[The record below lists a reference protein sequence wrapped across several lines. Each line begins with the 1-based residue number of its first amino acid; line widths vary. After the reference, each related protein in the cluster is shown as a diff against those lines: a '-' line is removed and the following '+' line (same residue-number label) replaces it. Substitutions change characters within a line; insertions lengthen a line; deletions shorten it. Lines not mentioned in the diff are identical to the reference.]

1 MTGLDMLH
9 LWAPMDAF
17 TVARMNEDA
26 GWSLARITTPKCP
39 KLPPM
44 LRDGT
49 GKVVYAS
56 KAWMNLDG
64 PGSLRLNVNDK
75 GLRLAFN
82 PSKALHPFELAP
94 LDALPDV
101 WALVE
106 DKARGRGIEFNG
118 KALRLAR
125 VDLARQSV
133 MDEPI
138 RSYSTAY
145 GMLSG
150 PRMSKT
156 AQYPDGFRIGNKA
169 SQTVFYSKRDEL
181 LHTYKDSF
189 GCPER
194 LLRVEAKFLRHESAT
209 KALQATYI
217 PDLFSLTQT
226 DLDQA
231 YTGYLKE
238 TVFRLAGPVQTR
250 IPFPDLEMTWHVQGG
265 NLDKYL
271 ALLGVDRALS
281 VHGGLNGFM
290 AFLSSMGLSR
300 STLNRYHRKVKK
312 YMDWN
317 LRLNDCTTTTRG
329 LYEELWSKFV
339 A

>member
-1 MTGLDMLH
+1 MTGIDMLH

-17 TVARMNEDA
+17 TVARMDEDA
-26 GWSLARITTPKCP
+26 GWSLTRNTTPKCP

-49 GKVVYAS
+49 GKVVFAS
-56 KAWMNLDG
+56 KAWMNFDG
-64 PGSLRLNVNDK
+64 PGSLRLDINTK

-82 PSKALHPFELAP
+82 PSKALHPYELAP

-101 WALVE
+101 WAMVE
-106 DKARGRGIEFNG
+106 GKARERGIELNRE
-118 KALRLAR
+118 ALRLSR

-138 RSYSTAY
+138 RSYGSAY

-156 AQYPDGFRIGNKA
+156 AQYPDGFRIGNKG

-181 LHTYKDSF
+181 VYTYKDSF

-194 LLRVEAKFLRHESAT
+194 LLRVEPKFLRHEDASR
-209 KALQATYI
+209 ALQATYI
-217 PDLFSLTQT
+217 PDLLRLTQS
-226 DLDQA
+226 DIDQA
-231 YTGYLKE
+231 YTGYLKQ
-238 TVFRLAGPVQTR
+238 TVFKVSGPVQTR
-250 IPFPDLEMTWHVQGG
+250 IPFPDLETAWHEQGG
-265 NLDKYL
+265 KLDKYL
-271 ALLGVDRALS
+271 ALLGVDQAMDI
-281 VHGGLNGFM
+281 HGGIDGFM
-290 AFLSSMGLSR
+290 AFLSGMGLSR
-300 STLNRYHRKVKK
+300 PTLWRYRKTVIKL
-312 YMDWN
+312 MDQ
-317 LRLNDCTTTTRG
+317 LVRLNNSTTTTG
-329 LYEELWSKFV
+329 ALYGELWSKFV